1 MSELQ
6 GWLLINIQ
14 AQQSDFFSRGEFIHV
29 HRLATEHRLSLLL
42 VVASYS

>member
-6 GWLLINIQ
+6 RWLLINIQ

-29 HRLATEHRLSLLL
+29 HRLATEQLSLLL